1 MTTSNRVA
9 AQTDDDSTLESL
21 GYRQQLR
28 RSLGFV
34 SMFTVSFSVI
44 SITTGI
50 FTNLGFGLANLGP
63 AAIWTWPIVV
73 AGTLIL
79 SLILA
84 ELGSRIPIAGIGYQW
99 GARLVSPGLG
109 WVMAVIIFSAF
120 MLASGGETLLL
131 IAPLI
136 ADVFN
141 ISATN
146 VAHMVLISIGVFAL
160 VAVINIFSVRLT
172 ARVNNVSL
180 VTELVGTVVLGVTL
194 LVAFLT
200 SHHQPHTAS
209 FLFSTTN
216 PAHNKA
222 LYGFA
227 IAALM
232 SIFTITGMESAS
244 DLGEEGVGVR
254 RSVPRAII
262 GSVALSGIFGMIT
275 LICVAL
281 AIPNLTAT
289 ATSPTP
295 IAYITNYWLGTAW
308 GKVFIIFI
316 IYSVFALIVVSI
328 AAMARL
334 LFSLA
339 RDNMF
344 PGSHVVGK
352 VNDRTKTPITA
363 ILITTFLFVVVM
375 LIAAKFPSTYVI
387 LISSTPILV
396 YVGYLIL
403 TIAYAVRRNRIS
415 HIPTAFNLGK
425 WAAPVFILT
434 GIYLVAALCVLTIP
448 HVFLSADK
456 TAAIVIAIGIVYY
469 FAYLQR
475 KIRRGE
481 AGRSLVQAN
490 EEFQASLTDPEQPGD

>member
-1 MTTSNRVA
+1 VTIFNRVA
-9 AQTDDDSTLESL
+9 AQTDDDSTLENL

-73 AGTLIL
+73 VGTLVF

-99 GARLVSPGLG
+99 GARLVSPSLG

-131 IAPLI
+131 IAPLV

-141 ISATN
+141 LTATQTDL
-146 VAHMVLISIGVFAL
+146 VLISIGVFIL
-160 VAVINIFSVRLT
+160 VALINIVSVRLT
-172 ARVNNVSL
+172 ARVNNISL
-180 VTELVGTVVLGVTL
+180 VTELVGTVILGVTL
-194 LVAFLT
+194 LIAFLT
-200 SHHQPHTAS
+200 SHHKPHTAS

-216 PAHNKA
+216 PAHNHV

-227 IAALM
+227 LACLM

-254 RSVPRAII
+254 RSVPRAIL
-262 GSVALSGIFGMIT
+262 GSVLLSGVFGMIT

-281 AIPNLTAT
+281 AIPNLAAT
-289 ATSPTP
+289 AASPTP

-352 VNDRTKTPITA
+352 VNETTKTPITA

-396 YVGYLIL
+396 YTGYLVL
-403 TIAYAVRRNRIS
+403 TIAYAVRRNKIS

-425 WAAPVFILT
+425 WAVPVFIFS

-456 TAAIVIAIGIVYY
+456 TAAIVIGIGIVYY
-469 FAYLQR
+469 VAYLHR
-475 KIRRGE
+475 KIKRGE

-490 EEFQASLTDPEQPGD
+490 EEFQASLENPEQPGA